1 MYRIK
6 TSSSSS
12 RQEAKNNP
20 DVDQTKHSLK
30 ETKDPE
36 QSVQIL
42 MDRIDS
48 FERRL
53 QESGHLKE
61 EPAADKPRLP
71 AIPQLHYVE
80 WSEFKNKYVG
90 EEQEYAI
97 EVLVGGA
104 KYYHQRSEEER
115 KDKQRLKNHS
125 NERDPLTTGHENP
138 SQLPERIRI
147 NSEPI
152 LHVMNQVDPIDRDK
166 YPIVMLRPFKPLIY
180 HEVRIREIFQRLVT
194 KWGRADRGS
203 DREQAAEPIVTSD
216 VGNGTVPLVLSGD
229 IGTVH
234 GESETGNKLEAV
246 PKHHTGSDDHTVSS
260 PDEAATR
267 STRTYPSFAVESLQ
281 SFPSIPNN
289 SIKRNA
295 IMEAEGHPAK
305 PDSGSEGICDEE
317 AEDLADSPEA
327 LRDLRCLIEFID
339 VELKPVA
346 DSYRNMTRQKIPFCD
361 LWHLFK
367 PGDLVHAPLG
377 NQTSQVLMRDGK
389 RIQQGGS
396 NDRYQEVWRVG
407 YTTGG
412 RPILEPF
419 TGKHRSREIH
429 TPAGPKSS
437 IHNFWITAVFVD
449 YNGTCY
455 GNQTFRFAIPPFD
468 GERDIT
474 SLQLYPLRY
483 APQVDELKSK
493 WKSRGEAFRSFTSF
507 KYRYY
512 AGRSLTCAPDGFYA
526 PELHY
531 PKHAENIDSQ
541 VVVDFDEAFASHP
554 GWRSSWPALSQNAD
568 LALGEVSEDYPTSY
582 WKDRARKLLDEQ
594 IEDDIYDDEHID
606 TKMMEDYIARD
617 PLYIDDDRSAVN
629 DALDES
635 HLMLLPNRVF
645 AFVMKSR
652 KWGR

>member
-1 MYRIK
+1 MNK
-6 TSSSSS
+6 
-12 RQEAKNNP
+12 
-20 DVDQTKHSLK
+20 V
-30 ETKDPE
+30 
-36 QSVQIL
+36 
-42 MDRIDS
+42 DS
-48 FERRL
+48 FEKRL
-53 QESGHLKE
+53 QGSGHLEE

-90 EEQEYAI
+90 EEQDYAI

-115 KDKQRLKNHS
+115 KDRQRLKNHS
-125 NERDPLTTGHENP
+125 NDRDPLTTGHETP
-138 SQLPERIRI
+138 SRLPERIRI

-152 LHVMNQVDPIDRDK
+152 LLMMNQVDPVDRRPK

-180 HEVRIREIFQRLVT
+180 HEVRIREIFQRLLT

-203 DREQAAEPIVTSD
+203 EREQAVEPTVTSD
-216 VGNGTVPLVLSGD
+216 AGKSTVPVVLKGD
-229 IGTVH
+229 ISTVH
-234 GESETGNKLEAV
+234 GESGTGNKLEAV
-246 PKHHTGSDDHTVSS
+246 PIHHIDSDDHTVSS

-267 STRTYPSFAVESLQ
+267 STRIYPSSAGKSLQ
-281 SFPSIPNN
+281 SLPSISDN
-289 SIKRNA
+289 SIRRNA

-305 PDSGSEGICDEE
+305 PGSGSEGICVEE
-317 AEDLADSPEA
+317 AEDLADSLEA

-367 PGDLVHAPLG
+367 PGDLVHSPVG
-377 NQTSQVLMRDGK
+377 NTTPEFMVHNGQNV
-389 RIQQGGS
+389 QQGGS
-396 NDRYQEVWRVG
+396 NDRYQEVWRVA

-412 RPILEPF
+412 RPILEPAPA
-419 TGKHRSREIH
+419 KHRSMEKY
-429 TPAGPKSS
+429 TPAGVKSTV
-437 IHNFWITAVFVD
+437 NDFWITAISVD
-449 YNGTCY
+449 FNGSCY
-455 GNQTFRFAIPPFD
+455 INQTYRFDISHFD

-474 SLQLYPLRY
+474 SLELYPLKY
-483 APQVDELKSK
+483 APQADELKSK
-493 WKSRGEAFRSFTSF
+493 CKSRGEAFREYTTF

-512 AGRSLTCAPDGFYA
+512 AGKTLTCAPNGFHA
-526 PELHY
+526 PELDY
-531 PKHAENIDSQ
+531 SKHSENIDSQ
-541 VVVDFDEAFASHP
+541 VVVDFEEAFVAHP
-554 GWRSSWPALSQNAD
+554 GWRSSWQSLSQDANVQLED
-568 LALGEVSEDYPTSY
+568 FSEDYPTSY
-582 WKDRARKLLDEQ
+582 WKDRARKVLDERT
-594 IEDDIYDDEHID
+594 EDYIYGDEHID
-606 TKMMEDYIARD
+606 TRMMEDYVACDSLLRD
-617 PLYIDDDRSAVN
+617 YLQKRSAIN